1 MAQLN
6 ERDVAPFNLTEMKRK
21 TIEQNIKQQGRK
33 MTWLAEQLGMS
44 RRNLYN
50 RFEND
55 NWTFKELDKLKELE
69 LI

>member
-6 ERDVAPFNLTEMKRK
+6 ERDVAPFNSNKMKRK
-21 TIEQNIKQQGRK
+21 TIEQNIKLQGRK